1 MKNDDLYGRN
11 GSNSGTPNSRLNRKS
26 SISSD
31 QTESFRMIDIDVKK
45 AKKDIDDIFSYTK
58 DKLNGN
64 SKDFSSSMDDIFKR
78 ATTQSDQFFKNMDTK
93 IDQLFNSVNSQMDK
107 LERRASDLGE
117 TIAVELSGGY
127 NTAYD
132 QLDAR
137 HKQSIS
143 NRLKEEQKLA
153 KDISKLYEDTFANK
167 SSTQSSILN
176 SISNSMNN
184 NTSTNGGNG
193 IVPPNINN
201 QSTSFK
207 SFALGELKTGIIDAI
222 LTGGKEFIDIW
233 IRRFEAGMNRIV
245 DTYEDTFHNVSVL
258 TDTSQKSYMQMQ
270 DNIVDYLNENNYHN
284 AIRTSEVMQNMH
296 DAVMQGITNAG
307 EAQNIALENS
317 ITKAI
322 NPFINVTTDAY
333 QDMQMS
339 LGSDFVNSANAIVKA
354 VNDGTT
360 GTTRFISKNIDDMLT
375 QFEPVIL
382 NAKSEQFDKQFAEMA
397 ADLEAAVAS
406 GAMTSQQAEEY
417 KQSVYSMTN
426 NPYNTITNSND
437 ISLVRSMLDSL
448 QNGDFENQ
456 NIEGMLKTLA
466 ENDEK
471 LYEGTQSAFARDI
484 VRSNIGSDRTSIWQD
499 SDALNEVT
507 KIINDKN
514 SGDYEDALTSLTK
527 GLEDT
532 YTNLWQ
538 KDTGAEN
545 DMLFAAKFKQQY
557 PDAFAILTSM
567 LSVLKTIAISIGSQ
581 ALLNVGGKLFG
592 KFGSKIISKITN
604 TKVFQKGANLFKNAF
619 KSGSDD
625 MAKAAGKAA
634 TNYSDDVLRSASKA
648 ASSSADDM
656 AKAAASSSA
665 DDMTKAAASYGD
677 DVLKAAGSGSKAT
690 GILSKIGSI
699 ASKASGPLTALGF
712 VIDGFQGFGKS
723 EDWYGDNSAGS
734 KAKSTL
740 GAIAGGSGPGVGQGS
755 VGSVALNAGSNA
767 LKWGSVG
774 GMVGGPL
781 GLAIGAGAGLVTGLV
796 GGERMGDFF
805 GGIGN
810 FIKKTPQIQFLGKEF
825 KTLKDN
831 ISSLGRELKDVWTDD
846 NLNFG
851 EKIGASFGTAKASIE
866 DTFKD
871 TFSNIKEA
879 FDNSFLP
886 DMVDGLKSFGSKAL
900 DILGG
905 AKDKVVEFGKG
916 VKDEFNKFT
925 DNPIDYVKEKGKGAL
940 DALGDFGK
948 GALDKLGDAKDGFI
962 NFFKNMGKASSDAEK
977 KAKEKDKKESKGSHA
992 SGLNYVPYDG
1002 YQAILH
1008 KGETV
1013 FNRTASNI
1021 ISQFMG
1027 LTGTSNSVNTSAINN
1042 IVKTL
1047 IKNDPK
1053 SYATT
1058 ASEVDTNNKLAKVSE
1073 ELLNKDSA
1081 IQQTFDTTNLEKA
1094 IYAIGDRI
1102 VSAITNQSKN
1112 NNTSIVDRS
1121 SGTVNVRFGNPS
1133 SSDSDLTLSEL
1144 PV

>member
-153 KDISKLYEDTFANK
+153 KDISKLYEDAFANK

-184 NTSTNGGNG
+184 NNTSTNGGNG
-193 IVPPNINN
+193 TVPPNINN

-245 DTYEDTFHNVSVL
+245 DTYEDTFHNVSIL
-258 TDTSQKSYMQMQ
+258 TDTSQKSYMKMQ
-270 DNIVDYLNENNYHN
+270 DNIADYLNQNNYN
-284 AIRTSEVMQNMH
+284 QAIRTSEVMQKMY
-296 DAVMQGITNAG
+296 DAVMQGITDAG
-307 EAQNIALENS
+307 EAQNIALEDS
-317 ITKAI
+317 VSKSI
-322 NPFINVTTDAY
+322 NPFLDTTAEAY
-333 QDMQMS
+333 KDLQTQLDSTVMNG
-339 LGSDFVNSANAIVKA
+339 LNGITKA
-354 VNDGTT
+354 VNDNVGQ
-360 GTTRFISKNIDDMLT
+360 TRFVSKNLNDMINA
-375 QFEPVIL
+375 FEPVIQ
-382 NAKSEQFDKQFAEMA
+382 NARDEKMA
-397 ADLEAAVAS
+397 NDLADLASSIESRLAS
-406 GAMTSQQAEEY
+406 GE
-417 KQSVYSMTN
+417 
-426 NPYNTITNSND
+426 
-437 ISLVRSMLDSL
+437 
-448 QNGDFENQ
+448 
-456 NIEGMLKTLA
+456 IETLA
-466 ENDEK
+466 EARRQ
-471 LYEGTQSAFARDI
+471 YEFGKQSLQQYDVLNNGTVAEQQSLI
-484 VRSNIGSDRTSIWQD
+484 N
-499 SDALNEVT
+499 ALNKMQEQGISNT
-507 KIINDKN
+507 EDNAIEIAKIFSEEFNNTNKMYAERNGGNLLGGSILNSELGTSVFSYNTEAQTEDINRSDTVQAFK
-514 SGDYEDALTSLTK
+514 DLTSN
-527 GLEDT
+527 LEDT

-557 PDAFAILTSM
+557 PDAVAILTSM

-625 MAKAAGKAA
+625 MA
-634 TNYSDDVLRSASKA
+634 R
-648 ASSSADDM
+648 
-656 AKAAASSSA
+656 
-665 DDMTKAAASYGD
+665 AAASYGD
-677 DVLKAAGSGSKAT
+677 DVLKAAGAGSKAT
-690 GILSKIGSI
+690 GTLSKMGSV
-699 ASKASGPLTALGF
+699 ASKASGPLAALGF

-723 EDWYGDNSAGS
+723 EEWYGDNSAGS

-740 GAIAGGSGPGVGQGS
+740 GSIIGGTGPGVGQGS
-755 VGSVALNAGSNA
+755 AGSVAWNAGSNA
-767 LKWGSVG
+767 LKWG
-774 GMVGGPL
+774 
-781 GLAIGAGAGLVTGLV
+781 GAGAAIGSVIPGVGTVIGGGIGALLGGITGLI
-796 GGERMGDFF
+796 GGERIGDFF
-805 GGIGN
+805 GTTKGIKTIAGGIGD
-810 FIKKTPQIQFLGKEF
+810 FIKDTPQIQFLSKEF
-825 KTLKDN
+825 ETSKDN
-831 ISSLGRELKDVWTDD
+831 VSSLGGELKDVWTDD

-851 EKIGASFGTAKASIE
+851 EKIGASFGTAKANIE

-886 DMVDGLKSFGSKAL
+886 DMVDGLKSFGGKAL

-916 VKDEFNKFT
+916 VKDEFNKLT

-940 DALGDFGK
+940 DALGNFGK

-1042 IVKTL
+1042 MVKTL